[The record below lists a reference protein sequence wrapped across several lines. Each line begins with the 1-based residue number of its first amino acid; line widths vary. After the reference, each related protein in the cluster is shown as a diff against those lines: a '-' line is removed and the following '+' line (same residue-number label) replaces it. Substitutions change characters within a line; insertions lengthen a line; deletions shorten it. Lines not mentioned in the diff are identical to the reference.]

1 MKGIAYSSIP
11 PSQLLTTLLGEFKVV
26 HSNKYC
32 YDKSCSVK
40 PAIIKMLSYNAAVV
54 KAQQL
59 PQRPWSLTADT
70 FCSFLQS
77 TWSGAAE
84 SLDLKRTCG

>member
-1 MKGIAYSSIP
+1 
-11 PSQLLTTLLGEFKVV
+11 
-26 HSNKYC
+26 
-32 YDKSCSVK
+32 VK
-40 PAIIKMLSYNAAVV
+40 PAIIKMLSYKAAVV

-59 PQRPWSLTADT
+59 PQLPWFLIVDT
-70 FCSFLQS
+70 FCSLLQS